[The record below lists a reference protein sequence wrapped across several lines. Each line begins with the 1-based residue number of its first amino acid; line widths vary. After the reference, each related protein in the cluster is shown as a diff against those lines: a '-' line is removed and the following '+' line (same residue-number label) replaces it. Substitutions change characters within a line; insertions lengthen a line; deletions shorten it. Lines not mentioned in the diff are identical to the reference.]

1 LGRGKEPVEIFFDAV
16 PCGRRPVIGA
26 ALPGP
31 TAMTPALES
40 KGMTRWRVSYKL
52 QLELKK
58 EEDSQTRGKRS
69 QWLQRLV

>member
-1 LGRGKEPVEIFFDAV
+1 
-16 PCGRRPVIGA
+16 
-26 ALPGP
+26 
-31 TAMTPALES
+31 
-40 KGMTRWRVSYKL
+40 MTRWCVSYKL